1 ARALPSRP
9 ALSRTPVLRG
19 ALPGVR
25 LPGAGGAVP
34 LGAGGFAR
42 RVGGWTGR
50 GGARHRG
57 LRQRRVY
64 GGSWL
69 GAVLKGLGVGVV
81 YLSLWSSVVLG
92 VTVWASRT

>member
-1 ARALPSRP
+1 VAYGIVA
-9 ALSRTPVLRG
+9 
-19 ALPGVR
+19 
-25 LPGAGGAVP
+25 
-34 LGAGGFAR
+34 
-42 RVGGWTGR
+42 
-50 GGARHRG
+50 
-57 LRQRRVY
+57 QRRVY